1 MNNENISKPDQD
13 KQNYIQK
20 IAPFLWFDKQAEE
33 AVKFYVSIFKN
44 SSVEGITRY
53 GREGFEIH
61 HMEEGTVMTVDFKIE
76 GQKFIALNGGP
87 VFKFNEAISF
97 QVYCESQE
105 EIDYYWKKLTEKG
118 DPGAQQCGWLKD
130 QYGVSWQIV
139 PTILI
144 RMLKDKD
151 IAKSHKV
158 MKAMLLMKKIDI
170 QNLLQAYGEP

>member
-1 MNNENISKPDQD
+1 VNNENISKPDQD